1 MEKKVCTQCGLE
13 KELFK
18 FEKRSASKDGHNASC
33 KSCRSNYHT
42 QRREQRK
49 KYNEDYYK
57 NNGEHLQEYHSSY
70 YKNNK
75 EDLQKYATDYYHK
88 NQECRRQY
96 SRDYYHKNQEHR
108 QQYSRDYYKK
118 NREARLQYSKDYS
131 KNNRKAINE
140 YIKNKSDKDINF
152 KLNRRIRATINTEIN
167 RNRNKNTKSYKTLE
181 LLGCSISEAR
191 SYLESK
197 FLEGM
202 SWDNHGLKGWHIDH
216 IKPLASFDL
225 TDPEQQKQAF
235 HYTNLQPLWWRENL
249 QKGSKWQN
257 TTSE

>member
-18 FEKRSASKDGHNASC
+18 FWKRSASKDGHNASC
-33 KSCRSNYHT
+33 KACSSNYDT
-42 QRREQRK
+42 QRKEQRK

-57 NNGEHLQEYHSSY
+57 NNGG
-70 YKNNK
+70 
-75 EDLQKYATDYYHK
+75 
-88 NQECRRQY
+88 RQY
-96 SRDYYHKNQEHR
+96 SRDYYYKNQEHR
-108 QQYSRDYYKK
+108 RQYSRDYYKK
-118 NREARLQYSKDYS
+118 NREAKLQYSKDYS

-249 QKGSKWQN
+249 QKGSRWQN

>member
-33 KSCRSNYHT
+33 KVCRNFYYENNKE
-42 QRREQRK
+42 RRKESK
-49 KYNEDYYK
+49 KIWRENNKEYSREYYYK
-57 NNGEHLQEYHSSY
+57 NQEY
-70 YKNNK
+70 YKQCSK
-75 EDLQKYATDYYHK
+75 
-88 NQECRRQY
+88 
-96 SRDYYHKNQEHR
+96 
-108 QQYSRDYYKK
+108 DYYKK
-118 NREARLQYSKDYS
+118 NREVKLQYSKDYS
-131 KNNRKAINE
+131 KNNRESINR

-235 HYTNLQPLWWRENL
+235 HYTNLQPLWWQENL

-257 TTSE
+257 TTSK

>member
-33 KSCRSNYHT
+33 KVCRNFYYENNKE
-42 QRREQRK
+42 RRKECK
-49 KYNEDYYK
+49 KIWRENNKEYSREYYYK
-57 NNGEHLQEYHSSY
+57 NQEY
-70 YKNNK
+70 YK
-75 EDLQKYATDYYHK
+75 Q
-88 NQECRRQY
+88 C
-96 SRDYYHKNQEHR
+96 
-108 QQYSRDYYKK
+108 SRDYYKK
-118 NREARLQYSKDYS
+118 NREVKLQYSKDYS
-131 KNNRKAINE
+131 KNNRESINKK
-140 YIKNKSDKDINF
+140 IKNKSDKDINF

-235 HYTNLQPLWWRENL
+235 HYTNLQPLWWQENL

>member
-1 MEKKVCTQCGLE
+1 MSEKKICTQCGLE

-33 KSCRSNYHT
+33 KVCRGNYYT
-42 QRREQRK
+42 QRKEQRK
-49 KYNEDYYK
+49 KYNEHYYK
-57 NNGEHLQEYHSSY
+57 NNVEHLQEY
-70 YKNNK
+70 
-75 EDLQKYATDYYHK
+75 A
-88 NQECRRQY
+88 RG
-96 SRDYYHKNQEHR
+96 YYHKNQEHM
-108 QQYSRDYYKK
+108 QQYSREYYKK
-118 NREARLQYSKDYS
+118 NREARVQYSKDYS

-167 RNRNKNTKSYKTLE
+167 RSRNKNTKSYKTLE

-249 QKGSKWQN
+249 QKGNKWQN

>member
-1 MEKKVCTQCGLE
+1 MSEKKICTQCGLE
-13 KELFK
+13 KELIK

-33 KSCRSNYHT
+33 KVCRSNYYI
-42 QRREQRK
+42 QRKEQRK

-57 NNGEHLQEYHSSY
+57 NNVEHLQEYASG
-70 YKNNK
+70 
-75 EDLQKYATDYYHK
+75 
-88 NQECRRQY
+88 
-96 SRDYYHKNQEHR
+96 YYHKNQEHM
-108 QQYSRDYYKK
+108 QQYSREYYKK
-118 NREARLQYSKDYS
+118 NREARVQYSKDYS

-167 RNRNKNTKSYKTLE
+167 RSRNKNTKSYKTLE

-249 QKGSKWQN
+249 QKGNKWQN

>member
-33 KSCRSNYHT
+33 KACRSNYDT
-42 QRREQRK
+42 QRKEQRK

-57 NNGEHLQEYHSSY
+57 NNGG
-70 YKNNK
+70 
-75 EDLQKYATDYYHK
+75 
-88 NQECRRQY
+88 RQY

-108 QQYSRDYYKK
+108 RQYSRDYYKK

-249 QKGSKWQN
+249 QKGSRWQN